1 MKLGAGELKTIPNAV
16 RGWIG
21 VKDCA
26 MAHILAYEKP
36 EAHGRYIVSEST
48 LHFADLA
55 AVLRKLFPN
64 YKVEARFVSHPLH
77 LRVCL
82 LQLKG

>member
-1 MKLGAGELKTIPNAV
+1 MHAGELNTIPNAV

-36 EAHGRYIVSEST
+36 QAHGRYIVSEST

-64 YKVEARFVSHPLH
+64 YKVEARFVRRIPFTVMLKYET
-77 LRVCL
+77 
-82 LQLKG
+82 LKG